1 MNRENK
7 LFGYQCSPL
16 SYRLKPIKNYF
27 YICILF
33 LSLPACSGIKS
44 DTLTELP
51 ICPDASEIK
60 YNYDYPQKGV
70 NTLTYIV
77 TTPFPADEVIS
88 YIDKEIQLKGFK
100 RYKIPRNTPPYFS
113 WIYNPGNYRWEK
125 AVKAPAKYFASWVN
139 NQKDEI
145 VMAWI
150 DIGYPY
156 DSTGS
161 SMKETATIN
170 LNITRFSEA
179 EKLMLRTDKLMNNPP
194 PIKIDD
200 SPGIPTRGTQITK

>member
-1 MNRENK
+1 MNK
-7 LFGYQCSPL
+7 
-16 SYRLKPIKNYF
+16 YRLKYIKNVF

-33 LSLPACSGIKS
+33 LILTACSGIKS

-51 ICPDASEIK
+51 IYPNASEIK
-60 YNYDYPQKGV
+60 YNYDYPTKGV
-70 NTLTYIV
+70 NTLVYIV

-88 YIDKEIQLKGFK
+88 YIDNEIQHKGFK

-113 WIYNPGNYRWEK
+113 WIYNPGNFRWEK

-139 NQKDEI
+139 DKKDEI

-150 DIGYPY
+150 DIGYLY

-170 LNITRFSEA
+170 LNITRFSESK
-179 EKLMLRTDKLMNNPP
+179 KLMLRTEKLMKNQP

-200 SPGIPTRGTQITK
+200 SLGIPTRGTQITR